1 MAACGLKVIMPLGR
15 GARDQLVLAVVEPE
29 SRIDVAALRLH
40 RTIVRQEDALRTAFD
55 DGRRDRRPGVIGE
68 ALSREQH
75 GYILLA
81 QHLQPFPDARGE
93 ERVVEEYP
101 GLIEDEQRR
110 PAVATDR
117 KGKRLNYSH

>member
-1 MAACGLKVIMPLGR
+1 MPLGR
-15 GARDQLVLAVVEPE
+15 GARDQLDLAVVEPE

-55 DGRRDRRPGVIGE
+55 DGRRDRRPGDIGE

-101 GLIEDEQRR
+101 GLIENRKRR
-110 PAVATDR
+110 PAVEPFLQPMEEDR
-117 KGKRLNYSH
+117 ESKRLNSSP

>member
-1 MAACGLKVIMPLGR
+1 MPLGR
-15 GARDQLVLAVVEPE
+15 GALDQLDLAVVEPE

-40 RTIVRQEDALRTAFD
+40 RTIVRQVDALRTAFD
-55 DGRRDRRPGVIGE
+55 DGRRDRRPGDIGE

-93 ERVVEEYP
+93 ARVVEEYP
-101 GLIEDEQRR
+101 CLIEDVQRL
-110 PAVATDR
+110 PAVYPFLLPFDVFVFR
-117 KGKRLNYSH
+117 ILS

>member
-1 MAACGLKVIMPLGR
+1 MPLGR
-15 GARDQLVLAVVEPE
+15 GWRYQLDLSVVEPE
-29 SRIDVAALRLH
+29 SLIDGAALRLH

-55 DGRRDRRPGVIGE
+55 DGRSDRRPGDIGE
-68 ALSREQH
+68 ALSREHH

-81 QHLQPFPDARGE
+81 QHLQPFLDARGE

-110 PAVATDR
+110 P
-117 KGKRLNYSH
+117 

>member
-1 MAACGLKVIMPLGR
+1 MPLGR
-15 GARDQLVLAVVEPE
+15 GARDQLDLAVVEPE

-55 DGRRDRRPGVIGE
+55 DGRRDRRPGDIGE

-93 ERVVEEYP
+93 RSEEQTSE
-101 GLIEDEQRR
+101 LQSLMRISN
-110 PAVATDR
+110 AVFCLKT
-117 KGKRLNYSH
+117 KN